1 MTAVTSGR
9 HQDLCSAGKLRN
21 LNYCNHKVG
30 SREFLILILEN
41 QKVKTRTLRCKM
53 TTAAANQAKS
63 TGMIMLQ
70 KINWNSHRRSK
81 NILVKTAHD
90 IKSAMQTSSRAH
102 TIIHIQVSNYRRI
115 RRHILLARANI
126 LSWHMKPQCREL
138 FLKTNQK
145 NSKFPLRRKKFLSLR
160 TMRK

>member
-1 MTAVTSGR
+1 MNKKVVTIFGGTGFVGRQLVHRLASHGTEVRVAARDFNAVSHLKMAGDVGQIVPIQRHMTAVTSGR

-70 KINWNSHRRSK
+70 KIN
-81 NILVKTAHD
+81 
-90 IKSAMQTSSRAH
+90 
-102 TIIHIQVSNYRRI
+102 
-115 RRHILLARANI
+115 
-126 LSWHMKPQCREL
+126 
-138 FLKTNQK
+138 
-145 NSKFPLRRKKFLSLR
+145 
-160 TMRK
+160 